1 MGKKVYRETEM
12 VSEQLEKVTYLCD
25 ICNGPIEHH
34 KDENGQVYWNKG
46 HNAEPVVE
54 DGQACD
60 TCNARVVVRS
70 RISGDELTVMKQFV
84 AVLQIMEP
92 ENRKALI
99 EYFDVQ
105 FVENLQQMVSSEIK
119 RREENPDKYQS
130 VTSDNADYFVQE
142 EDDE

>member
-1 MGKKVYRETEM
+1 MGKKVHRETEM

-60 TCNARVVVRS
+60 TCNDRVVIRS
-70 RISGDELTVMKQFV
+70 RMGGDNLTVMKQFV
-84 AVLQIMEP
+84 EVLQIMEP
-92 ENRKALI
+92 ENRKNLI
-99 EYFDVQ
+99 KYFDIQ
-105 FVENLQQMVSSEIK
+105 FAENLHQMVSSEIK
-119 RREENPDKYQS
+119 KR
-130 VTSDNADYFVQE
+130 E
-142 EDDE
+142 EDDENL

>member
-60 TCNARVVVRS
+60 TCNDRVVIRS
-70 RISGDELTVMKQFV
+70 RMGGDNLTIMKQFV
-84 AVLQIMEP
+84 DVLQIMEP
-92 ENRKALI
+92 ENRKNLI
-99 EYFDVQ
+99 KYFDIQ
-105 FVENLQQMVSSEIK
+105 FAENLQQMVFDEIK
-119 RREENPDKYQS
+119 RREE
-130 VTSDNADYFVQE
+130 
-142 EDDE
+142 DDE

>member
-1 MGKKVYRETEM
+1 MGKKVHRETEM

-60 TCNARVVVRS
+60 TCNDRVVIRS
-70 RISGDELTVMKQFV
+70 RMGGDNLTVMKQFV
-84 AVLQIMEP
+84 DVLQIMEP
-92 ENRKALI
+92 ENRKNLI
-99 EYFDVQ
+99 KYFDIQ
-105 FVENLQQMVSSEIK
+105 FAENLQQMVSSEIK
-119 RREENPDKYQS
+119 RRE
-130 VTSDNADYFVQE
+130 
-142 EDDE
+142 DDE

>member
-1 MGKKVYRETEM
+1 MEDLK
-12 VSEQLEKVTYLCD
+12 KVTYLCD

-60 TCNARVVVRS
+60 MCNDKVVIRS
-70 RISGDELTVMKQFV
+70 RMGGDNLTVMKQFV
-84 AVLQIMEP
+84 DVLQIMEP
-92 ENRKALI
+92 ENRKNLI

-105 FVENLQQMVSSEIK
+105 FVENIHQMVSSEIK
-119 RREENPDKYQS
+119 RREE
-130 VTSDNADYFVQE
+130 
-142 EDDE
+142 DD

>member
-1 MGKKVYRETEM
+1 MGKKVYREIEM

-60 TCNARVVVRS
+60 TCNARVVIRS
-70 RISGDELTVMKQFV
+70 RMGGDNLTVMKQFV
-84 AVLQIMEP
+84 EVLQIMEP
-92 ENRKALI
+92 ENRKNLI
-99 EYFDVQ
+99 KYFDIQ
-105 FVENLQQMVSSEIK
+105 FAENLHQMVSSEIK
-119 RREENPDKYQS
+119 RREE
-130 VTSDNADYFVQE
+130 
-142 EDDE
+142 DDENL

>member
-60 TCNARVVVRS
+60 TCNDRVVIRS
-70 RISGDELTVMKQFV
+70 RMGGDNLTIMKQFV
-84 AVLQIMEP
+84 DVLQIMEP
-92 ENRKALI
+92 ENRKNLI
-99 EYFDVQ
+99 KYFDIQ
-105 FVENLQQMVSSEIK
+105 FAENLQQMVFDEIK
-119 RREENPDKYQS
+119 RRD
-130 VTSDNADYFVQE
+130 
-142 EDDE
+142 DDES

>member
-1 MGKKVYRETEM
+1 MGDLK
-12 VSEQLEKVTYLCD
+12 KVTYLCD

-34 KDENGQVYWNKG
+34 KDGNGQVYWNKG
-46 HNAEPVVE
+46 HNAEPVLD
-54 DGQACD
+54 DGRACD
-60 TCNARVVVRS
+60 TCNAKVVVRS

-142 EDDE
+142 EDDENL

>member
-1 MGKKVYRETEM
+1 MGKKVHRETEM

-60 TCNARVVVRS
+60 TCNDRVVIRS
-70 RISGDELTVMKQFV
+70 RMGGDNLTVMKQFV
-84 AVLQIMEP
+84 DVLQIMEP
-92 ENRKALI
+92 ENRKNLI
-99 EYFDVQ
+99 KYFDIQ
-105 FVENLQQMVSSEIK
+105 FAENLQQMVFDEIK
-119 RREENPDKYQS
+119 RR
-130 VTSDNADYFVQE
+130 
-142 EDDE
+142 DDD

>member
-142 EDDE
+142 EDD

>member
-60 TCNARVVVRS
+60 TCNDRVVIRS
-70 RISGDELTVMKQFV
+70 RMGGDNLTIMKQFV
-84 AVLQIMEP
+84 DVLQIMEP
-92 ENRKALI
+92 ENRKNLI
-99 EYFDVQ
+99 KYFDIQ
-105 FVENLQQMVSSEIK
+105 FAENLQQMVFDEIK
-119 RREENPDKYQS
+119 RR
-130 VTSDNADYFVQE
+130 
-142 EDDE
+142 DDD

>member
-34 KDENGQVYWNKG
+34 KDGNGQVYWNKG

-60 TCNARVVVRS
+60 TCNDRVVIRS
-70 RISGDELTVMKQFV
+70 RMGGDNLTVMKQFV
-84 AVLQIMEP
+84 DVLQIMEP
-92 ENRKALI
+92 ENRKNLI
-99 EYFDVQ
+99 KYFDIQ
-105 FVENLQQMVSSEIK
+105 FAENLQQMVFDEIK
-119 RREENPDKYQS
+119 RR
-130 VTSDNADYFVQE
+130 
-142 EDDE
+142 DDD

>member
-1 MGKKVYRETEM
+1 MEDLK
-12 VSEQLEKVTYLCD
+12 KVTYLCD

-60 TCNARVVVRS
+60 TCNDRVVIRS
-70 RISGDELTVMKQFV
+70 RMGGDNLTVMKQFV
-84 AVLQIMEP
+84 EVLQIMEP

-99 EYFDVQ
+99 EYFDIQ
-105 FVENLQQMVSSEIK
+105 FVGKMSTLQHQEHLQQMVSSEIE
-119 RREENPDKYQS
+119 RRKENPDKYQS

>member
-1 MGKKVYRETEM
+1 MGKKVHRETEM

-60 TCNARVVVRS
+60 TCNDRVVIRS
-70 RISGDELTVMKQFV
+70 RMGGDNLTVMKQFV
-84 AVLQIMEP
+84 EVLQIMEP
-92 ENRKALI
+92 ENRKNLI
-99 EYFDVQ
+99 KYFDIQ
-105 FVENLQQMVSSEIK
+105 FAENLHQMVSSEIK
-119 RREENPDKYQS
+119 RREE
-130 VTSDNADYFVQE
+130 
-142 EDDE
+142 DDENL

>member
-60 TCNARVVVRS
+60 TCNDRVVIRS
-70 RISGDELTVMKQFV
+70 RMGGDNLTIMKQFV
-84 AVLQIMEP
+84 DVLQIMEP
-92 ENRKALI
+92 ENRKNLI
-99 EYFDVQ
+99 KYFDIQ
-105 FVENLQQMVSSEIK
+105 FAENLQQMVSSEIK
-119 RREENPDKYQS
+119 RREE
-130 VTSDNADYFVQE
+130 
-142 EDDE
+142 DDE

>member
-1 MGKKVYRETEM
+1 MGKKVHRETEM

-60 TCNARVVVRS
+60 TCNDRVVIRS
-70 RISGDELTVMKQFV
+70 RMGGDNLTVMKQFV
-84 AVLQIMEP
+84 DVLQIMEP
-92 ENRKALI
+92 ENRKNLI
-99 EYFDVQ
+99 KYFDIQ
-105 FVENLQQMVSSEIK
+105 FAENLQQMVSSEIK
-119 RREENPDKYQS
+119 RREE
-130 VTSDNADYFVQE
+130 
-142 EDDE
+142 DDE